1 MRFFNIFIL
10 AIIFPVLMGAT
21 VHKFYA
27 STTRVEYVPQEQS
40 LQIITEIFTDDIQ
53 QALTERNLKQVHLDS
68 KKQTPTDVLLLRDY
82 VFKKLVVFVNGTK
95 REFNYI
101 GLQYDVDRVKLYLEI
116 TNVSALEQIEIE
128 NKILFDTFQDQQN
141 IIHVKTPETRRS
153 LVLDNENTKGLL
165 NFK

>member
-10 AIIFPVLMGAT
+10 AIIFPLLMGAT

-153 LVLDNENTKGLL
+153 LVLDNENPKGLL

>member
-1 MRFFNIFIL
+1 MRFFKIFIL

-53 QALTERNLKQVHLDS
+53 QALSKRNLREIHLDS
-68 KKQTPTDVLLLRDY
+68 KKQTPADVLLLRDY
-82 VFKKLVVFVNGTK
+82 VFKKLVVYLNDVK
-95 REFNYI
+95 QEYDYI
-101 GLQYDVDRVKLYLEI
+101 GLQYDIDRVKLFLEI

-128 NKILFDTFQDQQN
+128 NKILFDTFEDQQN
-141 IIHVKTPETRRS
+141 IIHVKTPKTRRS
-153 LVLDNENTKGLL
+153 LVLDKENPKGLL

>member
-1 MRFFNIFIL
+1 MRFLKVFIL
-10 AIIFPVLMGAT
+10 AVILPVLMGAA

-27 STTRVEYVPQEQS
+27 STTKIEYLPQEQS

-53 QALTERNLKQVHLDS
+53 QALTERNLNQVHLDS
-68 KKQTPTDVLLLRDY
+68 KKQTPADVLLLRDY

-95 REFNYI
+95 REYDYI

-128 NKILFDTFQDQQN
+128 NKILFDTFEDQQN
-141 IIHVKTPETRRS
+141 IIHIKTPETRRS
-153 LVLDNENTKGLL
+153 LVLDKENPKGLL